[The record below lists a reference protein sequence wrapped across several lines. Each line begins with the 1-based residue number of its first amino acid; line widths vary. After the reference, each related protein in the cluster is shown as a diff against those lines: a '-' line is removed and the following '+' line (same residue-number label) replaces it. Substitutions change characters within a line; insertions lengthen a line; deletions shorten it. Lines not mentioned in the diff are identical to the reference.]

1 MQLMTVL
8 CCEEL
13 NLTLSSSESL
23 QYTSSSWMFLNFWK
37 RAIRPWV
44 QHTPRANFVQLHQFH
59 RLFVITIHFGYCL
72 RQSTRLFW
80 SNVCWVNHMSVA
92 EWVDTY
98 GIYHW
103 RILWSSYKKL
113 AWVGF
118 EPTTTEFHSDA
129 LTDWAIRPWVQLTL
143 SANFVQLLQFH
154 RLVNVTF
161 HFGYCLRQSP
171 RFCFEQ
177 FLQLFA
183 FIFCIIYLFFILFS
197 KQIHTEIYAT
207 TITQ

>member
-1 MQLMTVL
+1 MKSWIYLYLVL
-8 CCEEL
+8 SLFSTLVVLECFWIFGKEL
-13 NLTLSSSESL
+13 SGHE
-23 QYTSSSWMFLNFWK
+23 F
-37 RAIRPWV
+37 
-44 QHTPRANFVQLHQFH
+44 HTPRANFVQLYQFH
-59 RLFVITIHFGYCL
+59 PLFVITIHFGYCL
-72 RQSTRLFW
+72 RQSPRLFW
-80 SNVCWVNHMSVA
+80 SNVCWGNHISVA

-113 AWVGF
+113 VWVGF

-161 HFGYCLRQSP
+161 HFGCCLHQSP
-171 RFCFEQ
+171 RSCFEQ

>member
-1 MQLMTVL
+1 MKSWIYLYLVL
-8 CCEEL
+8 SLFSTLVVLECFWIFGKEL
-13 NLTLSSSESL
+13 SGHE
-23 QYTSSSWMFLNFWK
+23 F
-37 RAIRPWV
+37 
-44 QHTPRANFVQLHQFH
+44 HTPRTNFVQLYQFH

-72 RQSTRLFW
+72 RQSPRLFW
-80 SNVCWVNHMSVA
+80 SNVCWGNHMSVA

-103 RILWSSYKKL
+103 RILWSNYKKL
-113 AWVGF
+113 VWVGF
-118 EPTTTEFHSDA
+118 EPTATEFHSDA